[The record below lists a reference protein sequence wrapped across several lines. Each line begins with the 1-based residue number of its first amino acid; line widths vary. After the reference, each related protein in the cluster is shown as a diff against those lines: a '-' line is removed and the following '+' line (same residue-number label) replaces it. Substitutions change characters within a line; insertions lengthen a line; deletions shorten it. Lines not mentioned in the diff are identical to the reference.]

1 MAVLNTGLATPA
13 TGDFT
18 IPYSCRFNGVDAY
31 LNKTLDAAGNRKI
44 WTYSLWVKRG
54 SLGVYDSGRF
64 YDLLHAYPGSGGEG
78 VVKFHD
84 SGYIGVEVDGIAT
97 SVKTD
102 ALYRDP
108 SAWMHILVYCD
119 APNND
124 LYVYVNGVLASNT
137 PTATDGDG
145 YLNYDIPH
153 EIGRDTRA
161 PGTLTGD
168 AFDGLMAEVHFIDG
182 TAYDASDFGEFG
194 DYGEWKP
201 KEVSGLTYGTNGFYF
216 DFSNASDFG
225 EDFSG
230 NNNDWTANNF
240 GTEDQML
247 DSPTNNFA
255 TLNAIWKDS
264 TVNLQEGNLR
274 HNRTDNMN
282 RPALSTLGM
291 GTGKWYFEAWDS
303 YTTGNQIG
311 IQWEGTDVETYVHE
325 AGTQAYTWNNPG
337 ATYANG
343 VYDGGGN
350 AGSLSASPNIRMVA
364 YDGATGKLWGGVN
377 GTWGAS
383 GDPAAGTN
391 ESMTVPAA
399 YIDKMHGIVAT
410 ENSSTSQG
418 IIVNF
423 GQDSSFAGNLTAQGN
438 QDGNSIGDFYYT
450 PPTGFLALCTS
461 NLPEPAVIPSEH
473 FNTVLWTGSSSEQA
487 ITGVGFQPDMVWIK
501 CRNFAHWHQL
511 FDAIRGVTKRIYPN
525 ETDAEAT
532 TAESLKSFDTDGYTM
547 GTDGTGNHDSHSD
560 TYVAWNWKANG
571 SGSSNTNGTINTT
584 ATSANVD
591 AGFSISTYT
600 GDGNDS
606 TIGHGLSKV
615 PEMVIVKKRTTA
627 APGGARNWA
636 VYHSSLATDK
646 VLQLSTTSAILSEAN
661 FFRED
666 LFSSSVFGCNG
677 DYDTCYS
684 GDTYVAYCFH
694 SVDGYSK
701 VGSWVGNGSTDGT
714 FIYTG
719 FRPAMIIW
727 KVSTD
732 VESWGIFDN
741 VRDPDNRVG
750 QRLHPE
756 SSSAE
761 STASP
766 TTGWQMDFTSNGFK
780 WRGDTMAGN
789 YDGETYIYL
798 AFAETP
804 FKYSNAR

>member
-1 MAVLNTGLATPA
+1 M
-13 TGDFT
+13 
-18 IPYSCRFNGVDAY
+18 S
-31 LNKTLDAAGNRKI
+31 
-44 WTYSLWVKRG
+44 
-54 SLGVYDSGRF
+54 
-64 YDLLHAYPGSGGEG
+64 
-78 VVKFHD
+78 
-84 SGYIGVEVDGIAT
+84 
-97 SVKTD
+97 
-102 ALYRDP
+102 
-108 SAWMHILVYCD
+108 
-119 APNND
+119 ND
-124 LYVYVNGVLASNT
+124 LG
-137 PTATDGDG
+137 
-145 YLNYDIPH
+145 
-153 EIGRDTRA
+153 
-161 PGTLTGD
+161 
-168 AFDGLMAEVHFIDG
+168 IDR
-182 TAYDASDFGEFG
+182 
-194 DYGEWKP
+194 
-201 KEVSGLTYGTNGFYF
+201 
-216 DFSNASDFG
+216 
-225 EDFSG
+225 SG
-230 NNNDWTANNF
+230 NNNSWAVNNI
-240 GTEDQML
+240 TYADQML
-247 DSPTNNFA
+247 DSPTNNFC
-255 TLNAIWKDS
+255 TLNPLTLGAGDNYN
-264 TVNLQEGNLR
+264 TTDAVLTEGNL
-274 HNRTDNMN
+274 TFDTTTGTTLY
-282 RPALSTLGM
+282 AAASTFSML
-291 GTGKWYFEAWDS
+291 TGKWYAEVRADVIDGLGSLTVGIQFELSEDYAGSGIANTGEFASSWGYNSNGPFTNTNSAISGTYAS
-303 YTTGNQIG
+303 YTVGDIIG
-311 IQWEGTDVETYVHE
+311 IAIDRDNDKMYI
-325 AGTQAYTWNNPG
+325 AKNNTWQEKNPSGGDG
-337 ATYANG
+337 A
-343 VYDGGGN
+343 
-350 AGSLSASPNIRMVA
+350 SLSAFA
-364 YDGATGKLWGGVN
+364 GKDAVFACGSTHAN
-377 GTWGAS
+377 RKSGTW
-383 GDPAAGTN
+383 
-391 ESMTVPAA
+391 
-399 YIDKMHGIVAT
+399 
-410 ENSSTSQG
+410 
-418 IIVNF
+418 NF
-423 GQDSSFAGNLTAQGN
+423 GQDSSFAGGETAQGN
-438 QDGNSIGDFYYT
+438 ADGNGIGDFYYT